1 MYVRTNSLDEEVRV
15 TVDAAVEIANLLAGD
30 DPIGVEDIRRVL
42 LDHEFVRAQRASD
55 AEVEEVAAAL
65 EPVGELIEVLPELE
79 LTSAVSRVNAEL
91 DGRDVLPSL
100 SAHDGFP
107 LHIHWTRSTATFA
120 EQVVVDLLMALA
132 QTLCDHGT
140 ARFGRCAADGCERV
154 FYDTSKNRSR
164 RFCSDQRCASKTHTA
179 AHRARQRAS

>member
-1 MYVRTNSLDEEVRV
+1 MYVRTDSLDEEIRV
-15 TVDAAVEIANLLAGD
+15 TVDAAVELANLLAGEA
-30 DPIGVEDIRRVL
+30 PVAAADIRQVL
-42 LDHEFVRAQRASD
+42 LDHEFVRAQRATD
-55 AEVEEVAAAL
+55 DDLGEVAVGL
-65 EPVGELIEVLPELE
+65 EPIGALIERLPELD
-79 LTSAVSRVNAEL
+79 LATAVAGVNAEL
-91 DGRDVLPSL
+91 DDREVLPSL

-140 ARFGRCAADGCERV
+140 VRFGRCAADDCERV

-164 RFCSDQRCASKTHTA
+164 RFCSDARCASKTHTA
-179 AHRARQRAS
+179 AHRARRRSG